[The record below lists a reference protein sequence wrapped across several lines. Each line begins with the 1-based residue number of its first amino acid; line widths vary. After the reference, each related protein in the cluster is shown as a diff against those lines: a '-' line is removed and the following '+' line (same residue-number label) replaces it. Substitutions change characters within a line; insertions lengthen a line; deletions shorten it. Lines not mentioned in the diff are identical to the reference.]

1 MKSRQVDLSWLWLLG
16 VKKPL
21 EFGIFPVPPFCQDR
35 MGSALQ
41 DRKTP
46 EGDEKNRLETYSTIF
61 LDSTGIEY
69 ARIEWVPPLRG
80 AQPRISG
87 SCFFAMIDWIPS
99 EGGTHSEWVPPLREG
114 HNTEFLGSAFLPW
127 QIGFHLRGGTHSE
140 WVPPLREKVEWG
152 KAVYSECYCWCHQQ
166 CRAKEGLP
174 CGVNAHPSL
183 QPLGWTYCNLS
194 LSQRPWPCV
203 LKQECVLLVWYI
215 SLKGQSAN
223 LGTEY
228 IWTSMWLCS
237 WHISCTEF
245 LFDKKYTCLS
255 KQRLNF
261 RLRRT
266 HGIKTIWTFGH
277 CLQAC
282 KMCRNLWF

>member
-1 MKSRQVDLSWLWLLG
+1 M
-16 VKKPL
+16 
-21 EFGIFPVPPFCQDR
+21 C
-35 MGSALQ
+35 SALQ
-41 DRKTP
+41 RGTTQNFWILLFCHDK
-46 EGDEKNRLETYSTIF
+46 
-61 LDSTGIEY
+61 LDSIWGAKPIQNGF
-69 ARIEWVPPLRG
+69 RPL
-80 AQPRISG
+80 
-87 SCFFAMIDWIPS
+87 
-99 EGGTHSEWVPPLREG
+99 EG

-245 LFDKKYTCLS
+245 LFDKKYTCLP

-266 HGIKTIWTFGH
+266 HGIKTMWTFGH